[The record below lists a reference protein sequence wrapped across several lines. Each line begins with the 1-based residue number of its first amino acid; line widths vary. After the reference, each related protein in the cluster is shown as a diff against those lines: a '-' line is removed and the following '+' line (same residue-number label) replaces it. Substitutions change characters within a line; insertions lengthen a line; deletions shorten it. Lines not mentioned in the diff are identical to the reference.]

1 MALSRQVVYFV
12 WLHFDKNGNQAVD
25 IKDIAIVHVQ
35 PQWRQSVSA
44 ACVNFLIQALHE
56 QMLDATLV
64 ESGCM
69 TLDAVNFVTL
79 RKYIS
84 DVGIKENW

>member
-1 MALSRQVVYFV
+1 MEAERLRC
-12 WLHFDKNGNQAVD
+12 LCD
-25 IKDIAIVHVQ
+25 
-35 PQWRQSVSA
+35 
-44 ACVNFLIQALHE
+44 FLIQALHE

-69 TLDAVNFVTL
+69 TLDAVNFVAL